1 MQDTWAVAPSRQSA
15 VSSRR
20 SRGIAGRTSLAQR
33 SYHSSTSLQ
42 CFHSNSKRSLPF
54 LLKWCRGG
62 LSCLSSIARCAVIV
76 LIVAL
81 HPISKVVIG
90 TRLVAALRR
99 QVEKHVGAQ
108 PTLVSARISG
118 IGMKHDA
125 ALILEEHAH
134 PGGFA
139 FGLRLPQFEVVIG
152 GALRQVVLREGHLVV
167 AIEIAAERRDPFE
180 TPAHAFLIGFDL
192 RQRCT

>member
-15 VSSRR
+15 VSSRQ
-20 SRGIAGRTSLAQR
+20 SRGTAGRTSLAQR

-42 CFHSNSKRSLPF
+42 CFHSNSKGSLPF

-108 PTLVSARISG
+108 PALVSARISG

-134 PGGFA
+134 PGSFVFALGFA
-139 FGLRLPQFEVVIG
+139 ELEVIISRALGEVVLG
-152 GALRQVVLREGHLVV
+152 KGHVII
-167 AIEIAAERRDPFE
+167 AI
-180 TPAHAFLIGFDL
+180 
-192 RQRCT
+192 